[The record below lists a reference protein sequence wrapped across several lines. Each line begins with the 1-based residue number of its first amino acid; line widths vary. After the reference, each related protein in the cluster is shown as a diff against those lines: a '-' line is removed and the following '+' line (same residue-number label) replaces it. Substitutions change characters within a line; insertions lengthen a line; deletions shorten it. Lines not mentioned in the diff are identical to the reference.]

1 MYLISIKKIF
11 YQILFP
17 QITILHKH
25 VGYFMNKV
33 PKNEQLRLFRKKIGL
48 TQEQMAQELG
58 LKRGSY
64 AKIEVGIND
73 LTSENIEILLLKY
86 NFNPNWYFTGEGNMT
101 IWDEKNKIAAE
112 PLINYKINLPAN
124 KLYQVPVFGVAE
136 AGYIVGYS
144 DDWSVYVESCTLPT
158 HSEQLTRGFTV
169 HGSSMEY
176 LLSDGDVILCRRV
189 LDVKEFS
196 FHLEEI
202 YVLVTIDGMVV
213 KHVSKR
219 ENGFFVR
226 SENPGYAP
234 FFIPYEDV
242 IEVWRAEMK
251 LSYMVKQK

>member
-1 MYLISIKKIF
+1 MLPPDNQNVVNRLNLYLQEKKINIF
-11 YQILFP
+11 EFE
-17 QITILHKH
+17 TTNSFSN
-25 VGYFMNKV
+25 GA
-33 PKNEQLRLFRKKIGL
+33 FRKAIKNNGAIG
-48 TQEQMAQELG
+48 
-58 LKRGSY
+58 SD
-64 AKIEVGIND
+64 KIEKILSNYPD
-73 LTSENIEILLLKY
+73 L
-86 NFNPNWYFTGEGNMT
+86 NPIWLMTGYGNM
-101 IWDEKNKIAAE
+101 IISNDDNSYFAAAE